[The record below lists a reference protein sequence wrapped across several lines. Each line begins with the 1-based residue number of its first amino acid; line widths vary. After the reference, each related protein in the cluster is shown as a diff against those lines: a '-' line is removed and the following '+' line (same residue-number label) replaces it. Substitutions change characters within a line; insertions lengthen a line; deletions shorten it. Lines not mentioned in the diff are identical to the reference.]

1 MCQYYLVTFI
11 KHISECEKSDVL
23 PSPSRKGQN
32 YRMMVIVM
40 SPNVVKICELF
51 TFPYTTTD
59 IPGAAF
65 TLGAGEA
72 GDGIDSAFLS
82 AVIGVSAF
90 EASEGVLSLGVVLP
104 K

>member
-1 MCQYYLVTFI
+1 M
-11 KHISECEKSDVL
+11 
-23 PSPSRKGQN
+23 RKKRRITVALAKRTN
-32 YRMMVIVM
+32 YRTTVTVM
-40 SPNVVKICELF
+40 SPDAVKICELC

-65 TLGAGEA
+65 ILVAG
-72 GDGIDSAFLS
+72 GDEVRVFSTFVS
-82 AVIGVSAF
+82 AVFGVSAF